1 MQESELQQY
10 LLRNYPQENACCEW
24 KEFKNLKNSFCGDE
38 KNDVISYVSAIANME
53 GGDVAQYINPIRK
66 RAYGASWNEATDAYV
81 NGDFTQNELAILAEK
96 DKEMLGEG
104 QRWYDLNRMMLT
116 KGGDHLVFCKEGSK
130 DGQAPILNK
139 STEAYKV
146 FWPIE
151 TEMLNKDPKLV
162 QTPGYE
168 NAAVN

>member
-1 MQESELQQY
+1 MGHL
-10 LLRNYPQENACCEW
+10 NA
-24 KEFKNLKNSFCGDE
+24 NTNSYIWDADAVLYRLAGVYFMMAE
-38 KNDVISYVSAIANME
+38 IANME

-66 RAYGASWNEATDAYV
+66 RAYGANWNEATDAYV

-130 DGQAPILNK
+130 EGQAPILNK

-151 TEMLNKDPKLV
+151 TDMLN
-162 QTPGYE
+162 
-168 NAAVN
+168 

>member
-1 MQESELQQY
+1 
-10 LLRNYPQENACCEW
+10 
-24 KEFKNLKNSFCGDE
+24 
-38 KNDVISYVSAIANME
+38 
-53 GGDVAQYINPIRK
+53 
-66 RAYGASWNEATDAYV
+66 
-81 NGDFTQNELAILAEK
+81 
-96 DKEMLGEG
+96 
-104 QRWYDLNRMMLT
+104 MMLT